1 MSPSLEPLRA
11 TLLVAAAIAGA
22 AVAQPGP
29 SYPSRPV
36 RLIVPYPAGGGTD
49 IIGRVF
55 AADLSGRFGQQV
67 VVDNRAGGGT
77 IVGTEIAAKAPADGH
92 TLLMTTTAVAIN
104 QGLHARVPY
113 DLLRDFVPIMQVA
126 LVHSVLVVHPAV
138 AATSVRELVEVARS
152 RRGGLSFGS
161 SGTGTIGHLAGELFA
176 GVSGVPMT
184 HVPYRGGAPLL
195 TDLIA
200 GQIQF
205 TFASLPS
212 AVAFIRAGRV
222 RALAMASPR
231 RALAMPELPTV
242 GESGFPG
249 FEATNWQGLFA
260 PARTQAAVTERI
272 HAAMRAAL
280 AEPEVLRQLAVNSFE
295 PIGSTSAEFAAALR
309 VELPKWAKVV
319 KESGARPD

>member
-1 MSPSLEPLRA
+1 MSSSALLLRA
-11 TLLVAAAIAGA
+11 TVVVAAAM
-22 AVAQPGP
+22 AVPATAQP
-29 SYPSRPV
+29 YPAKPV

-55 AADLSGRFGQQV
+55 AGSLSTRFGQQV
-67 VVDNRAGGGT
+67 IVDNRAGGGT
-77 IVGTEIAAKAPADGH
+77 IVGTDIAAKAPADGY

-104 QGLHARVPY
+104 PGLHPHVPY

-138 AATSVRELVEVARS
+138 AATSVRELVEVART
-152 RRGGLSFGS
+152 RQGGLSFGS

-176 GVSGVPMT
+176 GVAGVRMT

-195 TDLIA
+195 TDLIG

-212 AVAFIRAGRV
+212 AVPFIRAGRV

-231 RALAMPELPTV
+231 RALAMPEVPTV

-260 PARTQAAVTERI
+260 PARTPASAIERV

-295 PIGSTSAEFAAALR
+295 PIGSTSAEFAAVLR
-309 VELPKWAKVV
+309 VELPKWVKVI
-319 KESGARPD
+319 KESGARAD